1 MLCLFLN
8 LFQIGKKRYWDDCTK
23 IEECREGGTMAP
35 VMEHAEGCHE
45 NAMCEPKDG
54 AYKCKCK
61 TGYRGDGI
69 NKCKGNIS
77 GLFCGLPVT

>member
-1 MLCLFLN
+1 LFLN

-23 IEECREGGTMAP
+23 IEECREGGKMAP
-35 VMEHAEGCHE
+35 IMEHAGCHE
-45 NAMCEPKDG
+45 NAMCEPNDG

>member
-1 MLCLFLN
+1 MVP
-8 LFQIGKKRYWDDCTK
+8 I
-23 IEECREGGTMAP
+23 
-35 VMEHAEGCHE
+35 MEHAEGCHE

-69 NKCKGNIS
+69 NKCKKHNTSKG
-77 GLFCGLPVT
+77 GHLTP